1 MPARKT
7 TARYSL
13 YRTFVDAYMKAHPE
27 KTRSISHSDAQAE
40 WNQLKTNEKIVQ
52 EKIDTYLEKYHSSST
67 SGLHINKD
75 ENEPKKKKI
84 RGRKKKCE
92 TTNENENNSRGTK
105 RRKKREESS
114 DPDFDPDSSSVPPPS
129 SSSKSEKIRTAAE
142 ILAKK
147 SKAPAQDKVSKEL
160 HEINERIIQ
169 LVQVKNMGMATNE
182 QEKQLKKLL
191 VEQKKKSNDLK
202 RLKAEQ
208 AAKKRY
214 REIKKRKIEAL
225 CEKNP
230 ELAAELNKIYRP
242 VIGRPPIEEECPDLL
257 QIIEEIAKVGG
268 AADDNRRSQT
278 IRPCLTLDDLREKI
292 KERGYDIK
300 RSTLYYRL
308 LPHRVNSV
316 DGKKHVRTV
325 PVRLRKA
332 LNDEHGKHEDGH
344 FATATIRYI
353 KDLAGIFGND
363 VVFFLSQDDKCKVPI
378 GLPAAKI
385 QAPML
390 MHLDYRVR
398 LPDHDWTV
406 APRHQLTPSVY
417 AACMMNE
424 NNDVG
429 YSGPTYIAIRSA
441 KHDRSDAN
449 SHACDFDRLVG
460 LKEFE
465 KSVRDYTGQVK
476 PIVIITVDGGPDE
489 NPRFPKTLV
498 AAIRKFR
505 KYNLDALFVLTHAP
519 GQSAYNVVE
528 RRMAPLSHDLAG
540 LILPHDHFGTHLN
553 DSGVT
558 VNPDLERTNFKKA
571 GEVLAEVWCGS
582 VIDEYPVV
590 AEYIDPPVST
600 QEELRI
606 IDVNL
611 IMNNILD
618 CVCAEEEA
626 EEPIERRIRQ
636 TDEYYQE
643 KVRAPRITTDGELL
657 RDLPKY
663 DLDEYWCATHV
674 LQTQYTIQIVRC
686 NSITCCGPWRS
697 NYIQIFPHRFLPA
710 PIAFE
715 RTPRGIAM
723 AERDY
728 QKGIFYG
735 SLIQR
740 IQFHGVVMQ
749 HTQNDILPFDYCC
762 SSVRKELKRRVCSIC
777 KQYIPSAYRMKNHYK
792 IHQQQYASNCLDYD
806 EIMFNNENNIN
817 ENDYDDS
824 EILSNQRPLP
834 AISDPSANGVVIFSD
849 MLDWLKSDFEELDLK
864 EQVIKRED
872 KKPMR

>member
-13 YRTFVDAYMKAHPE
+13 YRTFVDAYMKAHSE
-27 KTRSISHSDAQAE
+27 KTRSVSHSDAQSE
-40 WNQLKTNEKIVQ
+40 WNQLKSNEKHVQ
-52 EKIDTYLEKYHSSST
+52 EKIDTYLEKYRSSST
-67 SGLHINKD
+67 SGLNLDQQD
-75 ENEPKKKKI
+75 ENEPKKKN

-92 TTNENENNSRGTK
+92 PTIEFENGGRVTK

-114 DPDFDPDSSSVPPPS
+114 DPDFDPDSSSPPP
-129 SSSKSEKIRTAAE
+129 KQEKIRTAAE

-308 LPHRVNSV
+308 LPHRINSV

-363 VVFFLSQDDKCKVPI
+363 VVLFLSQDDKCKVPI

-465 KSVRDYTGQVK
+465 KSVRDYTGQIK
-476 PIVIITVDGGPDE
+476 PIIIITVDGGPDE

-558 VNPDLERTNFKKA
+558 VNPELERTNFKKA

-590 AEYIDPPVST
+590 AEYIDPPVSS

-618 CVCAEEEA
+618 RVCEEEEA

-643 KVRAPRITTDGELL
+643 RVRAPRITTDGELL
-657 RDLPKY
+657 REGPKY

-792 IHQQQYASNCLDYD
+792 IHAQQYASNCLDYD
-806 EIMFNNENNIN
+806 ENMFNNENSI
-817 ENDYDDS
+817 ENDDDDT
-824 EILSNQRPLP
+824 EILSSQRPLP
-834 AISDPSANGVVIFSD
+834 AVSDPSANGVVIFSD

-872 KKPMR
+872 KKPIR

>member
-332 LNDEHGKHEDGH
+332 LNDEHGKHE
-344 FATATIRYI
+344 
-353 KDLAGIFGND
+353 
-363 VVFFLSQDDKCKVPI
+363 
-378 GLPAAKI
+378 
-385 QAPML
+385 
-390 MHLDYRVR
+390 
-398 LPDHDWTV
+398 
-406 APRHQLTPSVY
+406 
-417 AACMMNE
+417 
-424 NNDVG
+424 
-429 YSGPTYIAIRSA
+429 
-441 KHDRSDAN
+441 
-449 SHACDFDRLVG
+449 
-460 LKEFE
+460 
-465 KSVRDYTGQVK
+465 
-476 PIVIITVDGGPDE
+476 
-489 NPRFPKTLV
+489 
-498 AAIRKFR
+498 
-505 KYNLDALFVLTHAP
+505 
-519 GQSAYNVVE
+519 
-528 RRMAPLSHDLAG
+528 
-540 LILPHDHFGTHLN
+540 
-553 DSGVT
+553 
-558 VNPDLERTNFKKA
+558 
-571 GEVLAEVWCGS
+571 
-582 VIDEYPVV
+582 
-590 AEYIDPPVST
+590 
-600 QEELRI
+600 
-606 IDVNL
+606 
-611 IMNNILD
+611 
-618 CVCAEEEA
+618 
-626 EEPIERRIRQ
+626 
-636 TDEYYQE
+636 
-643 KVRAPRITTDGELL
+643 
-657 RDLPKY
+657 
-663 DLDEYWCATHV
+663 
-674 LQTQYTIQIVRC
+674 
-686 NSITCCGPWRS
+686 
-697 NYIQIFPHRFLPA
+697 
-710 PIAFE
+710 
-715 RTPRGIAM
+715 
-723 AERDY
+723 
-728 QKGIFYG
+728 
-735 SLIQR
+735 
-740 IQFHGVVMQ
+740 
-749 HTQNDILPFDYCC
+749 
-762 SSVRKELKRRVCSIC
+762 
-777 KQYIPSAYRMKNHYK
+777 
-792 IHQQQYASNCLDYD
+792 
-806 EIMFNNENNIN
+806 
-817 ENDYDDS
+817 
-824 EILSNQRPLP
+824 
-834 AISDPSANGVVIFSD
+834 
-849 MLDWLKSDFEELDLK
+849 
-864 EQVIKRED
+864 
-872 KKPMR
+872 